1 MMERRAALFRS
12 TPGARPNPVKGC
24 YTALALFLPLIILAQ
39 FGHVAF
45 GGQVMFGA
53 LLTAFGDPGT
63 SSRMQA
69 KILLVIA
76 VGGALMTALG
86 RFIGGPWWV
95 EGMEIFFAVFLSGM
109 LATYGQAIAGLG
121 SLLTI
126 ILVLSLSTRSG
137 PATAGPSAAGFLL
150 GGVILLLF
158 ALLFAKFQTGHSAPG
173 NETRASRSRP
183 TLTTLTSQLTWTSP
197 LLRFSVL
204 RAIGAAVAAMIGW
217 NLSGSYPYWAT
228 ITVIACTRPDKK
240 TSLVM
245 ALQNIV
251 ATFLGA
257 LLADLLI
264 AGVQNSLVIGLI
276 LVAVTFLA
284 FTVKELNYILHL
296 FFLTNLI
303 LLVISIGTAGH
314 AFVVWRMVAILIGA
328 GIVLVITL
336 LNQAL
341 LVKDETLPAVS

>member
-1 MMERRAALFRS
+1 MKRS
-12 TPGARPNPVKGC
+12 AVLLHSAPDARPNPVKGC
-24 YTALALFLPLIILAQ
+24 YTALAMFVPLIVLGM

-86 RFIGGPWWV
+86 RFIEGPWWL
-95 EGMEIFFAVFLSGM
+95 EGIEIFGAVFLSG
-109 LATYGQAIAGLG
+109 LLTAYGQAIAGLG

-126 ILVLSLSTRSG
+126 ILVLSLSTGGG
-137 PATAGPSAAGFLL
+137 PATALAAAAGFLL

-158 ALLFAKFQTGHSAPG
+158 ALAFAWFQADHRARR
-173 NETRASRSRP
+173 NEARPSRSRP
-183 TLTTLTSQLTWTSP
+183 TLTTLPAHLTWTSP
-197 LLRFSVL
+197 LFRWMVL
-204 RAIGAAVAAMIGW
+204 RALGAAVAGMIGW
-217 NLSGSYPYWAT
+217 PLSGSYPYWAA
-228 ITVIACTRPDKK
+228 ITVIVCARPEKK
-240 TSLVM
+240 TSTVL

-251 ATFLGA
+251 ATLLAA

-264 AGVQNSLVIGLI
+264 AVVQRSLVIGLI
-276 LVAVTFLA
+276 AVIMSFLA
-284 FTVKELNYILHL
+284 FTIKELNFILHL

-314 AFVVWRMVAILIGA
+314 AFVIWRMLAIVIGA

-336 LNQAL
+336 VNQAL
-341 LVKDETLPAVS
+341 LVKNEASPGVS